1 MKLWLF
7 ALPLVALLCFI
18 PASPVIAQEEM
29 PQGQLMTI
37 HEDVVIPSKV
47 DKYEKA
53 AKNLAS
59 VLAKHNITSLSYTA
73 ANSED
78 FVYIYITP
86 VENLAGVEKL
96 GAGFEELQK
105 KMGKEAFQSTM
116 SQFDNCYDTHRNYM
130 VRMRP
135 DLSYNPEY
143 GSQIS
148 DGMNFRHWDFY
159 YIHPGMEEEAT
170 EIAKDWKA
178 LYETNKITEGYRLY
192 FGGLGTEIP
201 VIVVAQSAK
210 NAVEFYTRS
219 EAEMKAFG
227 EAGQTLLKKTWS
239 VVRKFEQK
247 DGSIRP
253 ELSYLPTLK
262 AGSD

>member
-1 MKLWLF
+1 MKFKLF
-7 ALPLVALLCFI
+7 FLPVVTFLCSI
-18 PASPVIAQEEM
+18 PASPVFAQEET

-59 VLAKHNITSLSYTA
+59 VLAKNNIASLSYTA

-86 VENLAGVEKL
+86 VENLAGVENI
-96 GAGFEELQK
+96 GAGFGELQK

-116 SQFDNCYDTHRNYM
+116 SQFDDCYDSHRNYM

-159 YIHPGMEEEAT
+159 YIHPGMEEKAT
-170 EIAKDWKA
+170 EIAKEWKA
-178 LYETNKITEGYRLY
+178 LYEKNMITEGYRLY
-192 FGGLGTEIP
+192 FGALGTEMPLLI
-201 VIVVAQSAK
+201 VAQSAN

-219 EAEMKAFG
+219 EAEMKTFG
-227 EAGQTLLKKTWS
+227 EAGQALLKKTWS
-239 VVRKFEQK
+239 VVRKFDHK
-247 DGSIRP
+247 DGSMRP
-253 ELSYLPTLK
+253 DLSYLPTQVTK
-262 AGSD
+262 SK